1 MRRGFLLSLAV
12 LVFGAAAFF
21 GLSGTWPWHR
31 LPSSSTTVPAPVVQ
45 PIDTLTETLDT
56 LQRGETLSDL
66 FASHNVEGIDFQRLD
81 PALALNPRRLRPG
94 LIFSFRQG
102 ASDSTPSHIVVRATP
117 EQRVT
122 FRRVSD
128 TWNAEAQPIRWSPQE
143 MTIEGNIDNSLYEA
157 LDAGVSDEQLD
168 SPNRQRLAWDLADV
182 YAWEIDFTRDI
193 RPGDRFQVV
202 FERLVSEDG
211 EVRFGRVLASDL
223 TIGGKSLT
231 AFRFTPSA
239 ARSALYFDIDGGSLR
254 RAFLRAP
261 VEFRRISSNF
271 AGARFHPILGRVRRH
286 EGTDYAA
293 RPGTP
298 VMAAGDGVVLRAGWA
313 GGYGN
318 LIELRHLNGIT
329 TRYGH
334 LRGFARSV
342 RRGARVEQGQ
352 VIGYVGAT
360 GLASGPHLH
369 YEFRING
376 VAKDSRRVKIG
387 GGAPVA
393 NTDRSAFEQ
402 ERDRLVALLRQPSAG
417 TAQTNAVAQ
426 QASQTSKRWLP

>member
-1 MRRGFLLSLAV
+1 MRRGLYSVLTVVVLAA
-12 LVFGAAAFF
+12 GAFF
-21 GLSGTWPWHR
+21 GLSGNWPWRR
-31 LPSSSTTVPAPVVQ
+31 LPVAPIAPATAAP
-45 PIDTLTETLDT
+45 PADIFTETIDTLE
-56 LQRGETLSDL
+56 RGETLSDL
-66 FASHNVEGIDFQRLD
+66 FARHNVGGIDFHRLD
-81 PALALNPRRLRPG
+81 PSLALNPRRLRPG
-94 LIFSFRQG
+94 LIFSFRQSMG
-102 ASDSTPSHIVVRATP
+102 DSAPSHIVVRTTP

-122 FRRVSD
+122 FRRVSQN
-128 TWNAEAQPIRWSPQE
+128 WNAEAEPIRWIPQE
-143 MTIEGNIDNSLYEA
+143 MRIEGAIDNSLYEA
-157 LDAGVSDEQLD
+157 LDAGVSDKQLD
-168 SPNRQRLAWDLADV
+168 SGNRMRLAWDLADV

-223 TIGGKSLT
+223 TISGKSLT
-231 AFRFTPSA
+231 AFRFTPST
-239 ARSALYFDIDGGSLR
+239 ARTALYFDTDGGSLR

-271 AGARFHPILGRVRRH
+271 AGARYHPVLGRVRRH

-298 VMAAGDGVVLRAGWA
+298 VMAAGDGVVLRAGWV

-334 LRGFARSV
+334 LRGFARKV
-342 RRGARVEQGQ
+342 RRGTRVEQGQ
-352 VIGYVGAT
+352 IIGYVGAT

-387 GGAPVA
+387 GGAPVPKA
-393 NTDRSAFEQ
+393 DREAFDQ
-402 ERDRLVALLRQPSAG
+402 ERDRLLAILRQPAG
-417 TAQTNAVAQ
+417 VAAEPDAIAQ
-426 QASQTSKRWLP
+426 QAAETSKRWLP

>member
-1 MRRGFLLSLAV
+1 MRRGLGLSIAV
-12 LVFGAAAFF
+12 LVFAAAAFF

-31 LPSSSTTVPAPVVQ
+31 LPASPTDTASAAPPPA
-45 PIDTLTETLDT
+45 IFTETVDT
-56 LQRGETLSDL
+56 LQQGETLSAL
-66 FASHNVEGIDFQRLD
+66 FARHNVAGIDFHRLD

-94 LIFSFRQG
+94 LVFSFRRSVG
-102 ASDSTPSHIVVRATP
+102 DSAPTHIVVRTTP

-122 FRRVSD
+122 FRRISD
-128 TWNAEAQPIRWSPQE
+128 GWNAEAQPIRWRPQE
-143 MTIEGNIDNSLYEA
+143 MRIEGAIDNSLYEA
-157 LDAGVSDEQLD
+157 LDAGVSDQQLD
-168 SPNRQRLAWDLADV
+168 GGNRQRLAWDLADV

-202 FERLVSEDG
+202 FERLISEDG

-223 TIGGKSLT
+223 TISGKSLT
-231 AFRFTPSA
+231 AIRFSPSTS
-239 ARSALYFDIDGGSLR
+239 RSALFFDADGGSLR

-271 AGARFHPILGRVRRH
+271 ANRRFHPVLGRTRRH

-318 LIELRHLNGIT
+318 LVELRHLNGIT

-334 LRGFARSV
+334 LRGIGRKI
-342 RRGARVEQGQ
+342 RRGTRVEQGQ
-352 VIGYVGAT
+352 IIGYVGST

-369 YEFRING
+369 YEFRMNG

-387 GGAPVA
+387 GGAPVPKA
-393 NTDRSAFEQ
+393 DRAAFEQ
-402 ERDRLVALLRQPSAG
+402 ERDRLLAALREPTSAVAPPDAI
-417 TAQTNAVAQ
+417 AQ
-426 QASQTSKRWLP
+426 QAAQTSKRWLP

>member
-1 MRRGFLLSLAV
+1 MRRGLYLSLAV
-12 LVFGAAAFF
+12 LVFGAAAFL
-21 GLSGTWPWHR
+21 GLSGTWPWPR
-31 LPSSSTTVPAPVVQ
+31 AALPAEPETTAPPAEIFTETV
-45 PIDTLTETLDT
+45 DTLE
-56 LQRGETLSDL
+56 RGETLSDL
-66 FASHNVEGIDFQRLD
+66 FARHNVAGIDFHQLD
-81 PALALNPRRLRPG
+81 PALAINPRRLRPG
-94 LIFSFRQG
+94 LIFSFRQPVG
-102 ASDSTPSHIVVRATP
+102 DSAPSHVIVRTTP

-122 FRRVSD
+122 FQRISD
-128 TWNAEAQPIRWSPQE
+128 GWSAAAQPIRWTPQE
-143 MTIEGNIDNSLYEA
+143 MRIEGAIDNSLYEA
-157 LDAGVSDEQLD
+157 LDAGVSDQQLD
-168 SPNRQRLAWDLADV
+168 SGNRQRLAWDLADV

-223 TIGGKSLT
+223 TISGKSLT
-231 AFRFTPSA
+231 AFRFTPSTS
-239 ARSALYFDIDGGSLR
+239 RSALYFDTEGGSLR

-271 AGARFHPILGRVRRH
+271 AGARFHPVLGRVRRH

-298 VMAAGDGVVLRAGWA
+298 VMAAGDGVVLRAGWV

-318 LIELRHLNGIT
+318 FIELRHLNGIT

-334 LRGFARSV
+334 LRGLARRI

-352 VIGYVGAT
+352 IIGYVGAT

-387 GGAPVA
+387 GGAPVPKA
-393 NTDRSAFEQ
+393 DRLAFEQ
-402 ERDRLVALLRQPSAG
+402 ERDRLLAMLRQPTGLA
-417 TAQTNAVAQ
+417 AQPDAIAR
-426 QASQTSKRWLP
+426 QAAETSKQWLP

>member
-1 MRRGFLLSLAV
+1 MRRGLYLSVAV
-12 LVFGAAAFF
+12 LVFGAAGFF
-21 GLSGTWPWHR
+21 GLSGSWPWHR
-31 LPSSSTTVPAPVVQ
+31 LPRPAAEPAPT
-45 PIDTLTETLDT
+45 PAATEMFTETVDT

-66 FASHNVEGIDFQRLD
+66 FARHNVEGIDLHRLD
-81 PALALNPRRLRPG
+81 PELALNPRRLRPG
-94 LIFSFRQG
+94 LIFSFRQTVG
-102 ASDSTPSHIVVRATP
+102 DSAPSHIMVRATP

-122 FRRVSD
+122 FSRISD
-128 TWNAEAQPIRWSPQE
+128 GWNAAAEPIRWVPQE
-143 MTIEGNIDNSLYEA
+143 MRIEGAIDNSLYEA

-168 SPNRQRLAWDLADV
+168 SGNRQRLAWDLADV

-193 RPGDRFQVV
+193 RPGDRFEVV

-211 EVRFGRVLASDL
+211 EARFGRVLASDL
-223 TIGGKSLT
+223 TVSGKSLT
-231 AFRFTPSA
+231 AVRFTPSTS
-239 ARSALYFDIDGGSLR
+239 RSALYFDSIGGSLR

-271 AGARFHPILGRVRRH
+271 AGARLHPVLGRVRRH

-334 LRGFARSV
+334 LRGFARKV
-342 RRGARVEQGQ
+342 RRGMRVEQGQ
-352 VIGYVGAT
+352 IIGYVGAT

-369 YEFRING
+369 YEFRLNG

-387 GGAPVA
+387 GGAPVPKA
-393 NTDRSAFEQ
+393 DLAAFEQ
-402 ERDRLVALLRQPSAG
+402 ERDRLMALLRQPNGVA
-417 TAQTNAVAQ
+417 AQPDAIAQ
-426 QASQTSKRWLP
+426 QAAETSKRWLP

>member
-1 MRRGFLLSLAV
+1 MLRGIYLSIAL

-21 GLSGTWPWHR
+21 GVSGTWPWHR
-31 LPSSSTTVPAPVVQ
+31 LRSAPIEPVTAPPPTDVFTET
-45 PIDTLTETLDT
+45 IDTL
-56 LQRGETLSDL
+56 QSGETLSDL
-66 FASHNVEGIDFQRLD
+66 FARHNVAGIDFHRLD

-94 LIFSFRQG
+94 LVFTFRQSMG
-102 ASDSTPSHIVVRATP
+102 DSAPTHIAVRTTP

-122 FRRVSD
+122 FRRVSND
-128 TWNAEAQPIRWSPQE
+128 WNAEAHPIRWLPQE
-143 MTIEGNIDNSLYEA
+143 MRIEGEIDHSLYEA

-168 SPNRQRLAWDLADV
+168 SGNRQRLAWDLADV

-211 EVRFGRVLASDL
+211 EVRFGKVLASDL
-223 TIGGKSLT
+223 TISGKSLT
-231 AFRFTPSA
+231 AFRFTPST
-239 ARSALYFDIDGGSLR
+239 ARAPLYFDTDGGSLR

-271 AGARFHPILGRVRRH
+271 AGARYHPVLGRVRRH

-293 RPGTP
+293 RTGTP
-298 VMAAGDGVVLRAGWA
+298 VMAAGDGVVLRAGWV

-318 LIELRHLNGIT
+318 LIELRHINGIT

-334 LRGFARSV
+334 LRSFARKV

-393 NTDRSAFEQ
+393 KADRAAF
-402 ERDRLVALLRQPSAG
+402 ERDRDRLLAVLRQPAG
-417 TAQTNAVAQ
+417 VAAQPDAIAQ
-426 QASQTSKRWLP
+426 QAAETSKRWLP

>member
-1 MRRGFLLSLAV
+1 MRVWGISIATLVLSV
-12 LVFGAAAFF
+12 AAFF
-21 GLSGTWPWHR
+21 GLTGTWPWQR
-31 LPSSSTTVPAPVVQ
+31 LSPASGAPATPALPAV
-45 PIDTLTETLDT
+45 IFTETVDT

-66 FASHNVEGIDFQRLD
+66 FSRHNVWGIDFYRLD
-81 PALALNPRRLRPG
+81 PALSLNPRRLRAG
-94 LIFSFRQG
+94 LIFRFRQAAG
-102 ASDSTPSHIVVRATP
+102 DSAPSHIVVRTSP

-122 FRRVSD
+122 FRRISSG
-128 TWNAEAQPIRWSPQE
+128 WNAESQSIRWQPQE
-143 MTIEGNIDNSLYEA
+143 TRIEGPIDNSLYEA
-157 LDAGVSDEQLD
+157 LDARVGDDQLD
-168 SPNRQRLAWDLADV
+168 SRNRQRLAWALADV

-223 TIGGKSLT
+223 TISGKSLT
-231 AFRFTPSA
+231 AFRFEPGSGRNAVYYDT
-239 ARSALYFDIDGGSLR
+239 DGGSLR

-261 VEFRRISSNF
+261 LEFRRISSNF
-271 AGARFHPILGRVRRH
+271 ARTRFHPVLGRARRH

-298 VMAAGDGVVLRAGWA
+298 VMAAGNGVVLRAGWV

-318 LIELRHLNGIT
+318 LVELRHLNGIT

-334 LRGFARSV
+334 LRGVARSI
-342 RRGARVEQGQ
+342 RRGVRVEQGQ
-352 VIGYVGAT
+352 TIGYVGST

-369 YEFRING
+369 YEFRVNG

-393 NTDRSAFEQ
+393 AQDRPAFEQ
-402 ERDRLVALLRQPSAG
+402 ERDRLLVLLRRPA
-417 TAQTNAVAQ
+417 AIAPPDAIAQ
-426 QASQTSKRWLP
+426 QTETPTRWLP

>member
-1 MRRGFLLSLAV
+1 MRRGLGLFLAV

-31 LPSSSTTVPAPVVQ
+31 LPASERDSATAAPPVPVFTETV
-45 PIDTLTETLDT
+45 DTLD
-56 LQRGETLSDL
+56 RGETLSDL
-66 FASHNVEGIDFQRLD
+66 FARHKVSGIDFHRLD

-94 LIFSFRQG
+94 LVFSFRQSVG
-102 ASDSTPSHIVVRATP
+102 DSLPTHIVVRTTP

-122 FRRVSD
+122 FRRVSAG
-128 TWNAEAQPIRWSPQE
+128 WSAEAQSIRWRPQE
-143 MTIEGNIDNSLYEA
+143 MRIEGAIDNSLYEA
-157 LDAGVSDEQLD
+157 LDAGVSDDQLD
-168 SPNRQRLAWDLADV
+168 SSNRQRLAWDLADV

-223 TIGGKSLT
+223 TIGGRSLT
-231 AFRFTPSA
+231 AVRFTPSSV
-239 ARSALYFDIDGGSLR
+239 RSALYFDADGGSLR

-271 AGARFHPILGRVRRH
+271 ANRRFHPVLGLTRRH

-318 LIELRHLNGIT
+318 LVELRHLNGIT

-334 LRGFARSV
+334 LRGVARKV
-342 RRGARVEQGQ
+342 HRGARVEQGQ
-352 VIGYVGAT
+352 IIGYVGST

-369 YEFRING
+369 YEFRMNG

-387 GGAPVA
+387 GGTPVA
-393 NTDRSAFEQ
+393 KADRGAFEQ
-402 ERDRLVALLRQPSAG
+402 ERDRLIALLREPNAAIAQPDAI
-417 TAQTNAVAQ
+417 AQ
-426 QASQTSKRWLP
+426 QAAKTSKPWLP

>member
-1 MRRGFLLSLAV
+1 MRRRLYLSTAA
-12 LVFGAAAFF
+12 LVFGSAAFF
-21 GLSGTWPWHR
+21 GMTADWPWPR
-31 LPSSSTTVPAPVVQ
+31 LSPTPPEPVIAPPPADVFTETV
-45 PIDTLTETLDT
+45 DTLR
-56 LQRGETLSDL
+56 RGETLSDL
-66 FASHNVEGIDFQRLD
+66 FSRHNVAGIDFHRLD

-94 LIFSFRQG
+94 LIFTFRQSVG
-102 ASDSTPSHIVVRATP
+102 DSAPTQIVVRTTP

-122 FRRVSD
+122 FRRVSAA
-128 TWNAEAQPIRWSPQE
+128 WNAETQPVRWVPQE
-143 MTIEGNIDNSLYEA
+143 LRIDGEINNSLYEA

-168 SPNRQRLAWDLADV
+168 SGNRQRLAWDLADV

-211 EVRFGRVLASDL
+211 EVRFGKVLASDL
-223 TIGGKSLT
+223 TISGKSLT
-231 AFRFTPSA
+231 AFRFTPSTA
-239 ARSALYFDIDGGSLR
+239 KTALYFDTDGGSLR

-271 AGARFHPILGRVRRH
+271 AGARFHPVLGRVRRH

-293 RPGTP
+293 RRGTP

-318 LIELRHLNGIT
+318 LVELRHINGIT

-334 LRGFARSV
+334 LRGFARKV

-387 GGAPVA
+387 GGAPVPKA
-393 NTDRSAFEQ
+393 DRAAFEQ
-402 ERDRLVALLRQPSAG
+402 ERDRLLAALRQPDGVASQPDAI
-417 TAQTNAVAQ
+417 AQ
-426 QASQTSKRWLP
+426 QAAETSKRWLP

>member
-1 MRRGFLLSLAV
+1 MRRGFFLGAAV
-12 LVFGAAAFF
+12 LVFAAAGFF
-21 GLSGTWPWHR
+21 GLSGRWPGRR
-31 LPSSSTTVPAPVVQ
+31 LPSPTAQTATPVPPAESFTET
-45 PIDTLTETLDT
+45 IDTL
-56 LQRGETLSDL
+56 QQGETLSAM
-66 FASHNVEGIDFQRLD
+66 FARHDVSGIDFHRLD
-81 PALALNPRRLRPG
+81 PALALNPRKMRSG
-94 LIFSFRQG
+94 LIFRFRRAVG
-102 ASDSTPSHIVVRATP
+102 DSAPSHIVVRTTP
-117 EQRVT
+117 EQRVM
-122 FRRVSD
+122 FRRVSHV
-128 TWNAEAQPIRWSPQE
+128 WNAEAQPIRWISQQ
-143 MTIEGNIDNSLYEA
+143 MRIEGPIDNSLYEA
-157 LDAGVSDEQLD
+157 LDAGVTDEQLD
-168 SPNRQRLAWDLADV
+168 SDNRQRLAWGLADV

-223 TIGGKSLT
+223 TISGKNLT
-231 AFRFTPSA
+231 AIRFTPSA
-239 ARSALYFDIDGGSLR
+239 AGSALYFDTAGGSLR

-271 AGARFHPILGRVRRH
+271 AGARFHPVLGRVRRH

-318 LIELRHLNGIT
+318 LVELRHLNGIT

-334 LRGFARSV
+334 LRGVARRV
-342 RRGARVEQGQ
+342 RRGTRVEQGQ
-352 VIGYVGAT
+352 TIGYVGST

-387 GGAPVA
+387 GGAPVPKVDLA
-393 NTDRSAFEQ
+393 AFEQ
-402 ERDRLVALLRQPSAG
+402 ERDRLMGVLRQPTGVA
-417 TAQTNAVAQ
+417 AQPDAIAR
-426 QASQTSKRWLP
+426 QAAETSKRWLP

>member
-1 MRRGFLLSLAV
+1 MRRELYLSVALLV
-12 LVFGAAAFF
+12 VGAAGFF
-21 GLSGTWPWHR
+21 GLSGSWPWQR
-31 LPSSSTTVPAPVVQ
+31 LPATVAEPAPA
-45 PIDTLTETLDT
+45 PPPAETFTETMDT

-66 FASHNVEGIDFQRLD
+66 FARHNVAGIDFHRLD
-81 PALALNPRRLRPG
+81 PALSLNPRRLRPG
-94 LIFSFRQG
+94 LVFSFRRNAG
-102 ASDSTPSHIVVRATP
+102 DSVPSRVVVRTTP

-122 FRRVSD
+122 FQRISQD
-128 TWNAEAQPIRWSPQE
+128 WNAEAEPIRWMPQE
-143 MTIEGNIDNSLYEA
+143 MRIEGAIDNSLYEA
-157 LDAGVSDEQLD
+157 LDAGVKDEQLD
-168 SPNRQRLAWDLADV
+168 SGNRQRLAWDLADV

-223 TIGGKSLT
+223 TISGKSLT
-231 AFRFTPSA
+231 AFRFTPSTA
-239 ARSALYFDIDGGSLR
+239 KSALYFDRDGGSLR

-271 AGARFHPILGRVRRH
+271 ARARFHPVLGRVRRH

-298 VMAAGDGVVLRAGWA
+298 IMAAGDGVVLRAGWA

-334 LRGFARSV
+334 LRGFARQI
-342 RRGARVEQGQ
+342 RRGRRVEQGQ
-352 VIGYVGAT
+352 IIGYVGST

-387 GGAPVA
+387 GGAPVPKA
-393 NTDRSAFEQ
+393 DLPGFEQ
-402 ERDRLVALLRQPSAG
+402 ERDRLMAMLGQPSGVA
-417 TAQTNAVAQ
+417 TAPDAIAQ
-426 QASQTSKRWLP
+426 QAAETSKRWLP